1 MRISDWSSDVC
12 SSDLFGKG
20 GDVGLTFAAPSP
32 AMIDRLVR
40 IMARLRD
47 PKTGCE
53 WDNVQTFETI
63 APYTIEE
70 AYEVADANAR
80 RDMADLKDELGDLL
94 LQVVFHASMAEE
106 AGLVEL
112 ADVAT
117 AISDKRERRPPH
129 QKRTPPVEE
138 R

>member
-47 PKTGCE
+47 PKTGCD

-70 AYEVADANAR
+70 AYEVADAIAR
-80 RDMADLKDELGDLL
+80 RDMADLKDDIGDLL
-94 LQVVFHASMAEE
+94 LQVVFPARLAEA
-106 AGLVEL
+106 AGLFDP
-112 ADVAT
+112 AAVAT
-117 AISDKRERRPPH
+117 AQRPKKERRHPH
-129 QKRTPPVEE
+129 
-138 R
+138 